1 MNFGKTVFATLIGSV
16 LAFFAVGVIFFLII
30 AAMIGAAVN
39 GVMNG
44 DGQGVANVKDN
55 SVLHLKLDAPILER
69 GNENDF
75 DIDWNTLQP
84 SNKIGLNHLLEDLE
98 DAATDDRI
106 KGVFLDMST
115 IMASPATVKVI
126 HDALIEFKESGKWI
140 VAYGESYSM
149 SAYYLAS
156 TANEVYLYPEGQTE
170 MHGLMSELMFFKGM
184 LDKIGVEVQ
193 VIRGP
198 NNKFKSA
205 VEPFMLEH
213 ISESNRLQLTEL
225 LGGIWNTYKSD
236 MAASR
241 GISVADIDAMAD
253 SLSIRLSEDA
263 LAAKLVDGLLY
274 RDQVMDILRE
284 KVGAPEETQADE
296 SEDGEDHTNDDINF
310 VEQSTYHK
318 ASKTDAESSFGKDR
332 VAVVYAVGAIESG
345 QGDDQTI
352 GSERLAEALADARKD
367 DKVKAIVLRVNSP
380 GGSALASDVIW
391 RETQLIKQA
400 GKPLVVS
407 MGDLAASGGYYISCG
422 ADKIYANATTITGS
436 IGVFGIIPNMQ
447 SLFEDK
453 MGITFDRVQTNAEGG
468 IITGTH
474 PLTAV
479 EREMLE
485 ETVTEIYDDFTNL
498 VAEGRGMTQAEVDS
512 IGQGRV
518 WTGLQAKENG
528 LVDEIGDLDDAIAE
542 AARLANLEDYR
553 TKDFPKLI
561 DPMEELMKGLSGGAE
576 ATIMARELGVDIR
589 YIDEI
594 RKVQALLKG
603 DRMQMR
609 MPFFMH
615 IQ

>member
-1 MNFGKTVFATLIGSV
+1 MNFGKTVFATLIGSA
-16 LAFFAVGVIFFLII
+16 LAFLAVGVIFFLII
-30 AAMIGAAVN
+30 AAMVGAAIS

-44 DGQGVANVKDN
+44 DGQGLVNVKDN
-55 SVLHLKLDAPILER
+55 SVLQLKLDAPILER

-75 DIDWNTLQP
+75 DIDWNTLQT
-84 SNKIGLNHLLEDLE
+84 SNKIGLNHLLQDLE

-106 KGVFLDMST
+106 EGAFLDMSSV
-115 IMASPATVKVI
+115 MASPATLKVI
-126 HDALIEFKESGKWI
+126 HDALEDFKASGKWI

-225 LGGIWNTYKSD
+225 LGDIWSTYKSD
-236 MAASR
+236 MANSR
-241 GISVADIDAMAD
+241 GISIADIDAMAD

-263 LAAKLVDGLLY
+263 LAANLVDGLLY

-284 KVGAPEETQADE
+284 KIGAAASTNDEEVEGDDNKAK
-296 SEDGEDHTNDDINF
+296 DDINF
-310 VEQSTYHK
+310 VEQSQYHK
-318 ASKTDAESSFGKDR
+318 AGKSNAESSFGKDR
-332 VAVVYAVGAIESG
+332 VAVVYAVGGIESG
-345 QGDDQTI
+345 RGDDQTI

-391 RETQLIKQA
+391 RETQLIKEA
-400 GKPLVVS
+400 GKPFVVS
-407 MGDLAASGGYYISCG
+407 MGDVAASGGYYIACG

-474 PLTAV
+474 PLTTL

-485 ETVTEIYDDFTNL
+485 ETVTEIYDDFTSL
-498 VAEGRGMTQAEVDS
+498 VAEGRGMTQARVDS
-512 IGQGRV
+512 LGQGRI
-518 WTGLQAKENG
+518 WTGLQARANG

-542 AARLANLEDYR
+542 AARMANMEDYR
-553 TKDFPKLI
+553 TKDFPSLI
-561 DPMEELMKGLSGGAE
+561 DPMEELMKGLTGGAE

-594 RKVQALLKG
+594 KKVQTLLKG

-609 MPFFMH
+609 MPFYMH

>member
-1 MNFGKTVFATLIGSV
+1 MNFGKTVFATLIGST
-16 LAFFAVGVIFFLII
+16 LAFLAVGVIFFLII
-30 AAMIGAAVN
+30 AAMVGAAIS

-44 DGQGVANVKDN
+44 EGQGLVNVKDN

-84 SNKIGLNHLLEDLE
+84 SNKIGLNHLLKDLE

-106 KGVFLDMST
+106 KGAFLDLSSV
-115 IMASPATVKVI
+115 MAAPATMKVI
-126 HDALIEFKESGKWI
+126 HDALEDFKASGKWI

-225 LGGIWNTYKSD
+225 LGGIWGTYKSD

-241 GISVADIDAMAD
+241 GISIADIDAMAD
-253 SLSIRLSEDA
+253 SLTIRLSEDA

-284 KVGAPEETQADE
+284 KVGVSEATNSDE
-296 SEDGEDHTNDDINF
+296 AEDGETEAKDDINL
-310 VEQSTYHK
+310 VALADYHK
-318 ASKTDAESSFGKDR
+318 AGKSNTESSFGKDR
-332 VAVVYAVGAIESG
+332 VAVVYAVGGIESG
-345 QGDDQTI
+345 RGDDQTI

-391 RETQLIKQA
+391 RETQLIKEA
-400 GKPLVVS
+400 GKPFVVS
-407 MGDLAASGGYYISCG
+407 MGDLAASGGYYIACG

-474 PLTAV
+474 PLTTL

-485 ETVTEIYDDFTNL
+485 ETVTEIYDDFTSL
-498 VAEGRGMTQAEVDS
+498 VAEGRGMTQAHVDS
-512 IGQGRV
+512 LGQGRI
-518 WTGLQAKENG
+518 WTGLQAKANG

-542 AARLANLEDYR
+542 AARMANMEDYR
-553 TKDFPKLI
+553 TKDFPSLI
-561 DPMEELMKGLSGGAE
+561 DPMEELMKGLTGGAE

-594 RKVQALLKG
+594 KKVQTLLKG

-609 MPFFMH
+609 MPFYMH

>member
-1 MNFGKTVFATLIGSV
+1 MNFGKTVFATLIGST
-16 LAFFAVGVIFFLII
+16 LAFLAVGVIFFLII
-30 AAMIGAAVN
+30 AAMIGAAVS

-44 DGQGVANVKDN
+44 DGQGLVDVKNN

-75 DIDWNTLQP
+75 EIDWNTLQP
-84 SNKIGLNHLLEDLE
+84 SNKIGLNHLLQDLE

-106 KGVFLDMST
+106 KGAFLDLSFV
-115 IMASPATVKVI
+115 MASPATLKVI
-126 HDALIEFKESGKWI
+126 HDALEDFKASGKWI

-156 TANEVYLYPEGQTE
+156 TASEVYLYPEGQTE

-184 LDKIGVEVQ
+184 LDKIGVDVQ

-225 LGGIWNTYKSD
+225 LGGIWGTYKSD

-241 GISVADIDAMAD
+241 GISIADIDAMAD

-284 KVGAPEETQADE
+284 KVGAPVVDE
-296 SEDGEDHTNDDINF
+296 SEGSEENEEKTKDDINF
-310 VEQSTYHK
+310 VDQSQYHK
-318 ASKTDAESSFGKDR
+318 AGKANSESSFGKDR
-332 VAVVYAVGAIESG
+332 IAVVYAVGGIESG
-345 QGDDQTI
+345 RGDDQTI

-400 GKPLVVS
+400 GKPFVVS
-407 MGDLAASGGYYISCG
+407 MGDLAASGGYYIACG

-474 PLTAV
+474 PLTDL

-498 VAEGRGMTQAEVDS
+498 VAEGRGMTQAQVDS
-512 IGQGRV
+512 LGQGRI
-518 WTGLQAKENG
+518 WTGLQAKANG

-553 TKDFPKLI
+553 TKDFPSLI
-561 DPMEELMKGLSGGAE
+561 DPMEELMKGLTGGAE

-594 RKVQALLKG
+594 KKVQTLLKG

-609 MPFFMH
+609 MPFYMH